1 MLDALAQ
8 AIDEQII
15 ARPVTLAPKRAPGRP
30 AEAPAARARGRCHG
44 QPALARGRHAR
55 PRYGHAARGARDAGR
70 DGKGARPEASGVRH
84 TTTHGPRCACSPW
97 GTTCGACS
105 PPAGPRA
112 PRAATSPQRP
122 PRRLWAL
129 PNPRPARLSLLRD
142 RLLRRHARL
151 RRGHDSTEVGDPNLD
166 YSPATRET
174 STHPMRVGV
183 RLALVLVISALL
195 LRSESTPGG
204 KPSLIVPDAVDSPPR
219 WPALPQAIFIPPHV
233 PASKESYSDSL
244 SPVPLPSSDA
254 KFAHR

>member
-1 MLDALAQ
+1 MLDALAA

-15 ARPVTLAPKRAPGRP
+15 ARPVTLAPKRAQGRP
-30 AEAPAARARGRCHG
+30 AEAPAARARGRRHG

-55 PRYGHAARGARDAGR
+55 RRYGHAARGARDAGG
-70 DGKGARPEASGVRH
+70 DGKGARPEASGVRR
-84 TTTHGPRCACSPW
+84 TTTHGPRRACSPW
-97 GTTCGACS
+97 STTCGACS
-105 PPAGPRA
+105 PPAGPR
-112 PRAATSPQRP
+112 RASCCNVSSAAAASPVGP
-122 PRRLWAL
+122 SEC
-129 PNPRPARLSLLRD
+129 RPARLSLLRD

-151 RRGHDSTEVGDPNLD
+151 RRGHDSTEVGDLNLD

-174 STHPMRVGV
+174 STHPMRVGA

>member
-1 MLDALAQ
+1 MLDALAA

-15 ARPVTLAPKRAPGRP
+15 ARPVTLAPKRAQGRP
-30 AEAPAARARGRCHG
+30 AEAPAARARGRRHG

-55 PRYGHAARGARDAGR
+55 RRYGHAARGARDAGG
-70 DGKGARPEASGVRH
+70 DGKGARPEASGVRR
-84 TTTHGPRCACSPW
+84 TTTHGPRRASCCNVSSAAAASPV
-97 GTTCGACS
+97 
-105 PPAGPRA
+105 GP
-112 PRAATSPQRP
+112 SEC
-122 PRRLWAL
+122 
-129 PNPRPARLSLLRD
+129 RPARLSLLRD

-151 RRGHDSTEVGDPNLD
+151 RRGHDSTEVGDLNLD

-174 STHPMRVGV
+174 STHPMRVGA